1 MDKYWIYRNFYRI
14 FTASCTDKQI
24 LLLLTNPSWNA
35 RNMKMQ
41 THSWRWK
48 KLSISVSVNQTRVQ
62 PERNSREAG
71 PEDSRQDALTPQLTS
86 DTDLVVK

>member
-1 MDKYWIYRNFYRI
+1 
-14 FTASCTDKQI
+14 
-24 LLLLTNPSWNA
+24 
-35 RNMKMQ
+35 MKMQ